1 MSRVSTTGNF
11 QSALLNLMTAQ
22 SRQND
27 ASNRV
32 STQKNATDLTGFGR
46 ASETLTALKAAASR
60 VQGFID
66 TGEVVSARLDAQ
78 DLALNQI
85 AGGIGGAREAIAG
98 ALASDSGLSL
108 MTDLSG
114 QFQSIAGG
122 LNYRHQ
128 NSYLFG
134 GANSTQAPVQ
144 ATTITDLAAPATVA
158 ATFRNDTI
166 KSVSRVAEN
175 TSIETGYLADGFTF
189 AEPANPAV
197 QTHVLQI
204 FKDIQD
210 YNDNPATGP
219 LTGKLTAAQKDFL
232 TTQLGRLDKART
244 AAVDITARNGSLQKR
259 IEQIGD
265 SLNAQ
270 LTSLNDM
277 VAKRTD
283 ADMAQALTDLE
294 QSQIAV
300 QASAQVI
307 SQLRDVSL
315 LNYLR

>member
-1 MSRVSTTGNF
+1 MNRISTTSNY
-11 QSALLNLMTAQ
+11 QSALLNLMSAQ
-22 SRQND
+22 EQQAD
-27 ASNRV
+27 ASRRV

-46 ASETLTALKAAASR
+46 GSETLTALKGASSR

-66 TGEVVSARLDAQ
+66 TGEAVGARLEAQ
-78 DLALNQI
+78 DLALNLI
-85 AGGIGGAREAIAG
+85 SDGIGGAREAVAG
-98 ALASDSGLSL
+98 ALATESGLSL
-108 MTDLSG
+108 MLDLGSE
-114 QFQSIAGG
+114 FRSVVGG
-122 LNYRHQ
+122 LNTQHQ
-128 NSYLFG
+128 DNYLFG

-144 ATTITDLAAPATVA
+144 ASNMSDLAAPATVA

-175 TSIETGYLADGFTF
+175 TAIETGYLADGFTF
-189 AEPANPAV
+189 AEPTNPAV
-197 QTHVLQI
+197 QTHVFQI

-210 YNDNPATGP
+210 YNDDPVTGP
-219 LTGKLTAAQKDFL
+219 LSGRLTAAQKTFL
-232 TTQLGRLDKART
+232 TTQLSRLDKARS
-244 AAVDITARNGSLQKR
+244 AAVDVTARNGTLQKR
-259 IEQIGD
+259 IEQIGID
-265 SLNAQ
+265 HTTQLNSLDA
-270 LTSLNDM
+270 M

-283 ADMAQALTDLE
+283 ADMAEALTNLQ